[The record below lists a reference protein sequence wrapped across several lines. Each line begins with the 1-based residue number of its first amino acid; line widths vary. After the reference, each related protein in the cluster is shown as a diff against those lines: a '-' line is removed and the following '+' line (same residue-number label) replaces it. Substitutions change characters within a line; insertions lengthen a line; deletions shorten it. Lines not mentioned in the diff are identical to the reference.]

1 MTRRLEEIASPFLH
15 GLIPY
20 VPGKPIEEVEREL
33 GISGSVK
40 LASNENPLGPSP
52 RALEAVRGALA
63 ELHRYPDG
71 SGYRLR
77 HALAAHWAV
86 SPEMIL
92 LGNGSNELLE
102 LAGRCFLT
110 PGDEALYAA
119 QAFVVYEMVAQVTG
133 ATKVAVPLKDFAHDL
148 AAMRRAVTP
157 RTKLVF
163 LANPN
168 NPTGT
173 AVPARE
179 LEGFLGA
186 LPSDVLVVLDQ
197 AYYEFLPPDDRP
209 DALRFVREGRL
220 VLVVHTFSKVYGL
233 AGLRIGYGIGPEPLI
248 GLLNRAREPFN
259 TNMLAQ
265 VAATAALEDRAHVER
280 TLAVTVAGRAHL
292 AEQCRALGCA
302 VAPSAAN
309 FLLVDVGRPG
319 GAVADA
325 LLRHGVIVRPMA
337 SQGFPTH
344 LRITVGTAEE
354 NARCLEALR
363 AVLEREGAES
373 REPSHPAD
381 RVPGRREGPGKGV
394 E

>member
-1 MTRRLEEIASPFLH
+1 MTRTLQDLASPYLR

-20 VPGKPIEEVEREL
+20 SPGKPIEEVEREL

-52 RALEAVRGALA
+52 RALEAVRAALPD
-63 ELHRYPDG
+63 LHRYPDG
-71 SGYRLR
+71 GGYRLR
-77 HALAAHWAV
+77 HALATHWDV
-86 SPEMIL
+86 SPEMII

-102 LAGRCFLT
+102 LTGRCFLL
-110 PGDEALYAA
+110 PGDEAVYAQ
-119 QAFVVYEMVAQVTG
+119 QAFVVYDMVAQVTG

-148 AAMRRAVTP
+148 VAMRRAITP

-179 LEGFLGA
+179 LEAFLA
-186 LPSDVLVVLDQ
+186 DVPADVLVVVDE

-220 VLVVHTFSKVYGL
+220 LVVLRTFSKVYGL
-233 AGLRIGYGIGPEPLI
+233 AGLRIGYGIGPEPLVAV
-248 GLLNRAREPFN
+248 LNRAREPFN

-265 VAATAALEDRAHVER
+265 VAATAALADRAHVEE
-280 TLAVTVAGRAHL
+280 TVAVSLAGRAHL
-292 AEQCRALGCA
+292 AEQCRALGFG

-325 LLRHGVIVRPMA
+325 LLTHGVIVRPMA
-337 SQGFPTH
+337 GYGFPTH
-344 LRITVGTAEE
+344 LRISVGTAEE
-354 NARCLEALR
+354 NARCLAALR
-363 AVLEREGAES
+363 AIV
-373 REPSHPAD
+373 
-381 RVPGRREGPGKGV
+381 KG
-394 E
+394 